1 MGREIISLVVSQRL
15 HFDIYGYVLLK
26 SVLTPDEVKR
36 MKSALH
42 RADKDPDLDTNSR
55 VYVRRNSDHYVLLGN
70 LVEYDSALLEYAV
83 HPKLVPLVEEVVGGK
98 VRLEETEAIINSRD
112 PDVDL
117 QELEKRCYNPIGFH
131 RGTQHGWGTYIEQNK
146 FHCVF
151 VKTLAYLTD
160 VGPDDGGTAFVPG
173 SHRLTWDRSEMIEAA
188 MSDDSLVCQVEAEA
202 GDVLLFPESLIHST
216 TAIKSDKERTIL
228 IAGYTPTMFQPW
240 PGNEVDPEFVKT
252 LPDEVRALISGSE
265 GWSWQRKY

>member
-1 MGREIISLVVSQRL
+1 MDQETVSLMVSQRL

-26 SVLTPDEVKR
+26 NVLAPDEIER

-42 RADKDPDLDTNSR
+42 RADTDPNLDADTQ

-112 PDVDL
+112 PDTDL

-151 VKTLAYLTD
+151 VKTLAYLTN
-160 VGPDDGGTAFVPG
+160 VGPDDGGTAFIPG
-173 SHRLTWDRSEMIEAA
+173 SHRLTWDRSEMIVEF
-188 MSDDSLVCQVEAEA
+188 DSVGMVFLGLPVTNQY
-202 GDVLLFPESLIHST
+202 ESL
-216 TAIKSDKERTIL
+216 RWYQL
-228 IAGYTPTMFQPW
+228 
-240 PGNEVDPEFVKT
+240 
-252 LPDEVRALISGSE
+252 RCCGSF
-265 GWSWQRKY
+265 